1 MSRGAKKKAKRRG
14 SKPKRPR
21 DFGGTVSPA
30 DALDVLLR
38 DRYHGAANIRGIR
51 FQLRYSM
58 ARAVELAV
66 AARAGGANAKS
77 TLHFEG
83 LEDVDVEK
91 GPSLRGL
98 TTATVNGRE
107 FVQVKTASKPWGLR
121 TFDHDQEV
129 VCVAGETVPSA
140 FEFLVQRVERDVGH
154 QGRQRPALRHPLK
167 RRLAGAVRQ
176 DHPAV
181 R

>member
-1 MSRGAKKKAKRRG
+1 
-14 SKPKRPR
+14 
-21 DFGGTVSPA
+21 
-30 DALDVLLR
+30 
-38 DRYHGAANIRGIR
+38 
-51 FQLRYSM
+51 M

-176 DHPAV
+176 DHPSGEIAADQTQNQGV
-181 R
+181 ADLYLQLPHQPVVSHGIE